1 MEISV
6 IGYPKAGKT
15 TVFNALTQGHAET
28 ASYSTGALRPNV
40 GVAKVPDSRLG
51 VLADMYHPVRVVS
64 AEVQYADIPGLP
76 EGFGASVGI
85 HGELLNLLQRA
96 DALLHVVRGFDNP
109 GMPPAKGAE
118 SPAVAVPGM
127 DLELAAVDLGILE
140 RRAARLQAM
149 EKGAKPQER
158 AALAQEQALL
168 ERLRASLEQDV
179 PVRDQE
185 LSPAESKLLG
195 NYQLLTAKPLLVV
208 LNLGDDDAGNLLS
221 RERELGEEFVA
232 SGVGVAAICGRIE
245 MELAE
250 LDEEEQQEFRTS
262 LGLAEPGRDLVIQ
275 ASYRLLDLVS
285 CLTTGPDEVR
295 AWTIPRST
303 PAVTSARR
311 IHSDIERGFIRAE
324 VVTYDDLV
332 ACGGLPG
339 ARKRGLLRQE
349 GKTYP
354 VQDGDVVNFLFNV

>member
-1 MEISV
+1 M
-6 IGYPKAGKT
+6 
-15 TVFNALTQGHAET
+15 
-28 ASYSTGALRPNV
+28 
-40 GVAKVPDSRLG
+40 
-51 VLADMYHPVRVVS
+51 
-64 AEVQYADIPGLP
+64 
-76 EGFGASVGI
+76 
-85 HGELLNLLQRA
+85 
-96 DALLHVVRGFDNP
+96 
-109 GMPPAKGAE
+109 
-118 SPAVAVPGM
+118 
-127 DLELAAVDLGILE
+127 
-140 RRAARLQAM
+140 
-149 EKGAKPQER
+149 
-158 AALAQEQALL
+158 
-168 ERLRASLEQDV
+168 
-179 PVRDQE
+179 RDQE

-221 RERELGEEFVA
+221 RERELGEEFAA

-285 CLTTGPDEVR
+285 FLTTGPDEVR